1 MSANEPKPINR
12 IAELGR
18 LVAEQ
23 IPAIFADGHDQ
34 ISESINAVME
44 DVHDANEA
52 GQDKAAILSL
62 SLSVKWDM
70 DGANVVVELPVNVRR
85 KFRQQC
91 QLEDLSQPKLP
102 FEPGTTMTL
111 STPGMDPVTV
121 TTADLKRAV
130 KTLKE
135 RGVA

>member
-44 DVHDANEA
+44 DVHDAAEA

-91 QLEDLSQPKLP
+91 QLEDHSHPKLP
-102 FEPGTTMTL
+102 ME
-111 STPGMDPVTV
+111 
-121 TTADLKRAV
+121 
-130 KTLKE
+130 
-135 RGVA
+135 GVE